1 MITVPVPARAEHGRR
16 PPGRAL
22 VRRGRL
28 SMLLHRRSA
37 VVTAALTAVL
47 AAAVLASICVGE
59 RMLSPVEVLNVALG
73 RPSPDRLTIEL
84 LRLPRAALGVVVGFA
99 FGVAGALIQTVGRNP
114 LASPDVIGVSQGAA
128 ALTVGLLAYGVIESP
143 FAIPLVS
150 VTGGILTAVVVYLVA
165 WRRGL
170 HAQRFVLIGIGISI
184 ALGSLIHLF
193 LIGADIFMALHAKVW
208 LTGSLKGRGWNETK
222 SVVVALL
229 AAVPCLLW
237 ASRAQR
243 GMAFDDLTAAALGN
257 RLNRHRLGL
266 AAIGVVLASVAT
278 GAAGS
283 VNFVALVAPQVAA
296 RLARDTQIPLLCA
309 GLTGAAIV
317 VLADIAAR
325 LLLAPVQLPVG
336 VITAMIGAPYLM
348 WLLIRSRAERPS

>member
-1 MITVPVPARAEHGRR
+1 MTHTAVKAPDGLR

-22 VRRGRL
+22 VRRGTL
-28 SMLLHRRSA
+28 SVLLHRRSA
-37 VVTAALTAVL
+37 LVAAALTLVL
-47 AAAVLASICVGE
+47 AVAVVAAICVGE
-59 RMLSPVEVLNVALG
+59 RTLSPVEVLKVAFG
-73 RPSPDRLTIEL
+73 HPSPDRLTIEL
-84 LRLPRAALGVVVGFA
+84 LRLPRAAVGVVVGFA

-128 ALTVGLLAYGVIESP
+128 ALTVGLLVFGAISSP

-150 VTGGILTAVVVYLVA
+150 VTGGMLTAAFVYVVA

-184 ALGSLIHLF
+184 ALGSLTHLF
-193 LIGADIFMALHAKVW
+193 LIGADIFQALHAKVW
-208 LTGSLKGRGWNETK
+208 LTGSLKGRGWDEVK
-222 SVVVALL
+222 PVLVVLL

-243 GMAFDDLTAAALGN
+243 GLSLDDSTAVALGN
-257 RLNRHRLGL
+257 RLDRQRLGL
-266 AAIGVVLASVAT
+266 AALGVVLASVAT

-296 RLARDTQIPLLCA
+296 RLTRDAHIPLLSA
-309 GLTGAAIV
+309 GLAGAVIV
-317 VLADIAAR
+317 VVADIVAR
-325 LLLAPVQLPVG
+325 VALAPIQLPVG

-348 WLLIRSRAERPS
+348 WLLIRARAERPS

>member
-1 MITVPVPARAEHGRR
+1 MTNTAIRMPKALR

-22 VRRGRL
+22 VRRGTL
-28 SMLLHRRSA
+28 SVLLHRRSA
-37 VVTAALTAVL
+37 VIAVVLTLVL
-47 AAAVLASICVGE
+47 AAAVVAAICVGE
-59 RMLSPVEVLNVALG
+59 RTLSPVEVLKVALG

-84 LRLPRAALGVVVGFA
+84 LRLPRAAVAVVVGFA

-128 ALTVGLLAYGVIESP
+128 ALTVGLLVFGVVDSP
-143 FAIPLVS
+143 FAIPLAS
-150 VTGGILTAVVVYLVA
+150 VIGGFLTAAVVYVVA

-184 ALGSLIHLF
+184 ALSSLTHLF
-193 LIGADIFMALHAKVW
+193 LIGADIYQALHAKVW
-208 LTGSLKGRGWNETK
+208 LTGSLKGRGWDEVK
-222 SVVVALL
+222 PVLLVLL
-229 AAVPCLLW
+229 AAVPGLMW

-243 GMAFDDLTAAALGN
+243 GMSFDESTATALGS
-257 RLNRHRLGL
+257 RLGRQRLGL
-266 AAIGVVLASVAT
+266 AVLGVALASIAT

-296 RLARDTQIPLLCA
+296 RLTRDAQIPLLCA
-309 GLTGAAIV
+309 GLTGAVIV
-317 VLADIAAR
+317 VVADIAAR
-325 LLLAPVQLPVG
+325 VVLAPVQLPVG

-348 WLLIRSRAERPS
+348 WLLIRSRSERPS